1 MELTL
6 RVSSGHRVRRPG
18 RIVFRADDERLTP
31 FAGLAVIGVIVR
43 TLGLVGL
50 IDGELARERRA
61 APVKVRARGVSGG
74 ELVLALAESQLVGGE
89 CFDDIEELRA
99 DEAGAGLRGS
109 WRVPAAATARQ
120 LARRFRRCHLQ
131 AIERAIARVGG
142 RLDRALG
149 RDLGE
154 PATIDLDATQL
165 EVHGRKG
172 GSARS
177 RHGFVS
183 YAPHIA
189 FWAQR
194 GRALTG
200 ELVGGNREKLTA
212 AAAATLAR
220 RALAMLRAAGHTGAV
235 TFRIDSAYYALG
247 LLMALRTAGAR
258 FSVSV
263 ARTDAVWKLIARIP
277 EHAWTDA
284 TGLPGAQVAEIAHA
298 PQGWRHEP
306 LRMIVRRTLYSAAE
320 ISANPRARRRKTIHP
335 DQLALLA
342 DGATERVFGYSFLL
356 TDIHDRPAAWVEH
369 FHRHRAE
376 IEERLKDAKL
386 GQALRRMPSADHN
399 ANRTWMAA
407 CLLALN
413 LTALVCDLSPAAGA
427 SGKAPADAPLRRTA
441 KTLRRLLF
449 CVPARVITSARQTIL
464 RLPAGYHHA
473 DTLSATYHAALSLP
487 AP

>member
-1 MELTL
+1 MN
-6 RVSSGHRVRRPG
+6 RGHRARRVG

-31 FAGLAVIGVIVR
+31 FAGLAVIGAIAR
-43 TLGLVGL
+43 TLGLVSL

-89 CFDDIEELRA
+89 CFDDIEGLRA
-99 DEAGAGLRGS
+99 DQAGAWLRGS
-109 WRVPAAATARQ
+109 VRVPAAATARQ
-120 LARRFRRCHLQ
+120 LARRFRRCHIQ
-131 AIERAIARVGG
+131 AIERAIARVAG

-149 RDLGE
+149 RDAGE
-154 PATIDLDATQL
+154 DATIDLDATQL

-172 GSARS
+172 GAARS
-177 RHGFVS
+177 RHGCLA

-220 RALAMLRAAGHTGAV
+220 RALRMLRSAGHTGNV
-235 TFRIDSAYYALG
+235 TFRIDSAYYAVA
-247 LLMALRTAGAR
+247 LLTALRKAGAR
-258 FSVSV
+258 FTVSIP
-263 ARTDAVWKLIARIP
+263 RTERMWQLQAQIP
-277 EHAWTDA
+277 ESAWTDA
-284 TGLPGAQVAEIAHA
+284 TDMAQAQVAQVAYA
-298 PQGWRHEP
+298 PGGWEHEA
-306 LRMIVRRTLYSAAE
+306 LRMIVRRTLYTAE
-320 ISANPRARRRKTIHP
+320 QVSKNTNARRRRTIHP

-342 DGATERVFGYSFLL
+342 DGATDAVYGYSFIL
-356 TDIHDRPAAWVEH
+356 TDIPDRPAVWVEH
-369 FHRHRAE
+369 FHRHRAQ

-386 GQALRRMPSADHN
+386 GQALRRMPCADEH

-413 LTALVCDLSPAAGA
+413 LTALVCDLCPGAGA

-449 CVPARVITSARQTIL
+449 CVPARIATSARQTIL
-464 RLPAGYHHA
+464 HLPAGYRHA